1 MKHLLSSSA
10 FLIVNKQLAKQVGL
24 KGAVL
29 LADLISKEEY
39 FIANG
44 MTDGWFFNTAKNI
57 EEDTCLTSHQQRKA
71 IKSLKELGII
81 ETKVIGVPAKQ
92 HFKIIE
98 NKLLS
103 YFNTSCEE
111 SVKLVVK
118 KTQTINKNNN
128 KNNNNN
134 NISNRRNEFVF
145 EVLSFDY
152 DESVLNGFID
162 YWTEPNKSNTKMKY
176 ELNKTWET
184 KRRLK
189 TWAANQKKWDKP
201 KSNKKTMSKLDAQIN
216 EWQKAKELLVILI
229 SLFLLIV
236 LNFVSDKSLSFLT
249 TSCSVSSQLKI
260 FNKLASFI
268 LKYCLAGIPLRLV
281 SIIWYF
287 LSVLRTFLC

>member
-39 FIANG
+39 FMANG

-71 IKSLKELGII
+71 IKSLKDLGII
-81 ETKVIGVPAKQ
+81 ETKVVGIPAKQ

-111 SVKLVVK
+111 SAKQVVK
-118 KTQTINKNNN
+118 KTQTINKN
-128 KNNNNN
+128 KEIRINNNT
-134 NISNRRNEFVF
+134 ISNRRDEFVF

-152 DESVLNGFID
+152 DESILNGFID
-162 YWTEPNKSNTKMKY
+162 YWTEPNKSKSKMKF
-176 ELNKTWET
+176 ELEKTWET

-189 TWAANQKKWDKP
+189 TWANNQKKWDKP

-216 EWQKAKELLVILI
+216 AWQEAKKLL
-229 SLFLLIV
+229 
-236 LNFVSDKSLSFLT
+236 
-249 TSCSVSSQLKI
+249 
-260 FNKLASFI
+260 
-268 LKYCLAGIPLRLV
+268 
-281 SIIWYF
+281 
-287 LSVLRTFLC
+287 

>member
-71 IKSLKELGII
+71 IKRLKDLGII
-81 ETKVIGVPAKQ
+81 ETKVVGIPAKQ

-111 SVKLVVK
+111 SAKLVVK

-128 KNNNNN
+128 NNNNNN
-134 NISNRRNEFVF
+134 NISNRRDKFVF
-145 EVLSFDY
+145 EVLTFDY
-152 DESVLNGFID
+152 EESILNGFID
-162 YWTEPNKSNTKMKY
+162 YWTEPNKSNTKMKF
-176 ELNKTWET
+176 ELNKTWKT
-184 KRRLK
+184 SLRLK
-189 TWAANQKKWDKP
+189 TWAANQKKWE
-201 KSNKKTMSKLDAQIN
+201 KTTNNTLSHRH
-216 EWQKAKELLVILI
+216 QKGQ
-229 SLFLLIV
+229 
-236 LNFVSDKSLSFLT
+236 D
-249 TSCSVSSQLKI
+249 
-260 FNKLASFI
+260 
-268 LKYCLAGIPLRLV
+268 YGDG
-281 SIIWYF
+281 
-287 LSVLRTFLC
+287 TF

>member
-24 KGAVL
+24 KGAIL

-71 IKSLKELGII
+71 IKNLKELGII
-81 ETKVIGVPAKQ
+81 ETKVVGIPAKQ

-111 SVKLVVK
+111 SAKLVVK

-128 KNNNNN
+128 NNNNKN
-134 NISNRRNEFVF
+134 NISNRRDKFVF
-145 EVLSFDY
+145 EVLTFDY
-152 DESVLNGFID
+152 EECILNGFID
-162 YWTEPNKSNTKMKY
+162 YWTEPNKSNTKMKF
-176 ELNKTWET
+176 ELNKTWST
-184 KRRLK
+184 KLRLN
-189 TWAANQKKWDKP
+189 TWANNQKKWDKP
-201 KSNKKTMSKLDAQIN
+201 KSNIKTMSKLDAQIN
-216 EWQKAKELLVILI
+216 EWQKAKELL
-229 SLFLLIV
+229 
-236 LNFVSDKSLSFLT
+236 
-249 TSCSVSSQLKI
+249 
-260 FNKLASFI
+260 
-268 LKYCLAGIPLRLV
+268 
-281 SIIWYF
+281 
-287 LSVLRTFLC
+287 

>member
-71 IKSLKELGII
+71 IKSLKDLGII
-81 ETKVIGVPAKQ
+81 ETKVIGIPAKQ
-92 HFKIIE
+92 HLKIIE

-111 SVKLVVK
+111 SAKQVVK

-128 KNNNNN
+128 NNNNNN
-134 NISNRRNEFVF
+134 NISNRRDEFVF

-152 DESVLNGFID
+152 D
-162 YWTEPNKSNTKMKY
+162 
-176 ELNKTWET
+176 
-184 KRRLK
+184 
-189 TWAANQKKWDKP
+189 
-201 KSNKKTMSKLDAQIN
+201 
-216 EWQKAKELLVILI
+216 
-229 SLFLLIV
+229 
-236 LNFVSDKSLSFLT
+236 
-249 TSCSVSSQLKI
+249 
-260 FNKLASFI
+260 
-268 LKYCLAGIPLRLV
+268 
-281 SIIWYF
+281 
-287 LSVLRTFLC
+287 